1 LTAGGND
8 IVSSGAGNDSI
19 TTAAATGGTIVVD
32 GGAGTDTLIFNNGV
46 ATTVGAMTGVEQ
58 LVLGADASTIN
69 TAATALIPSSAVS
82 SSLAINQVG
91 AGDQGFRLT
100 VNMDTNSV
108 NLTQP
113 TFTAFTDA
121 GGTTRGAITA
131 TGQGSSQFAVT
142 GTSANDSITGN
153 LTVPNFITGGAGADS
168 ITLNSS
174 TTATNVV
181 DRVIQAAVGNSGTFA
196 LQAANSIS
204 TTGFDVI
211 TGARAGDVIALAL
224 YTGTADPAAAD
235 SVLRSTVVTQLTSVA
250 TGGTTAG
257 ANQVNTIR
265 GTYSSTANTFVGD
278 AAGTSLL
285 VVYDANATQAT
296 TALEAIVL
304 VGLGAN
310 TIGVTAGTG
319 GLLSIS

>member
-1 LTAGGND
+1 
-8 IVSSGAGNDSI
+8 
-19 TTAAATGGTIVVD
+19 
-32 GGAGTDTLIFNNGV
+32 
-46 ATTVGAMTGVEQ
+46 
-58 LVLGADASTIN
+58 
-69 TAATALIPSSAVS
+69 
-82 SSLAINQVG
+82 
-91 AGDQGFRLT
+91 
-100 VNMDTNSV
+100 MDTNSV

-250 TGGTTAG
+250 TGGTTG